1 MRVIQSLTEMQD
13 AAASW
18 RRDGKLIG
26 LVPTMGYFHEGH
38 LSLMRRARTEC
49 ERVAVSVFVN
59 PVQFGP
65 KEDLATYPRDF
76 DRDCRL
82 ARDEDADAL
91 FVPSAG
97 DMYPAGYAT
106 YVEVEGM
113 SHILCGASRPGH
125 FRGVATVVLKL
136 FHIAMPD
143 RAYFGMKD
151 YQQTVVIQRM
161 AADLNANVRIV
172 RCETV
177 RESDGLA
184 MSSRNVRLSPEE
196 RRAAPVLYR
205 ALCRGRKLIGEGV
218 TGSSE
223 LRDCMLR
230 VLATEPSV
238 ELDYLELSDASTL
251 EPASTIAGPT
261 VIAVAARVGR
271 IRLIDNVLVP

>member
-13 AAASW
+13 AAANW
-18 RRDGKLIG
+18 RRDGKLTG

-38 LSLMRRARTEC
+38 LSLMRRARAEC
-49 ERVAVSVFVN
+49 ERVSVSLFVN

-76 DRDCRL
+76 DRDCRF
-82 ARDEDADAL
+82 AREEGADAL
-91 FVPSAG
+91 FAPSAG
-97 DMYPAGYAT
+97 DMYPGGYST
-106 YVEVEGM
+106 YVEVDGM
-113 SHILCGASRPGH
+113 SRILCGASRPGH

-161 AADLNANVRIV
+161 VADLNLNVRVV

-177 RESDGLA
+177 REPDGLA
-184 MSSRNVRLSPEE
+184 MSSRNVRLSPDE

-205 ALCRGRKLIGEGV
+205 ALCYGRTLIGDGLTEV
-218 TGSSE
+218 SE

-230 VLATEPSV
+230 VLATEPSI

-261 VIAVAARVGR
+261 VIAVAARLGR
-271 IRLIDNVLVP
+271 TRLIDNILVP

>member
-13 AAASW
+13 AAANW

-38 LSLMRRARTEC
+38 LSLMRRARAEC
-49 ERVAVSVFVN
+49 EWVAVSLFVN

-65 KEDLATYPRDF
+65 KEDLTTYPRDF

-82 ARDEDADAL
+82 AREENADAL

-106 YVEVEGM
+106 YVEVDGM
-113 SHILCGASRPGH
+113 SDILCGASRPGH

-136 FHIAMPD
+136 FHIVMPD

-161 AADLNANVRIV
+161 VADLNLNVRVV

-177 RESDGLA
+177 REPDGLA
-184 MSSRNVRLSPEE
+184 MSSRNVRLSPDE

-205 ALCRGRKLIGEGV
+205 ALCRGRKLIGDGV
-218 TGSSE
+218 TDTAE

-230 VLATEPSV
+230 ILATEPSI

-271 IRLIDNVLVP
+271 TRLIDNILVP

>member
-1 MRVIQSLTEMQD
+1 MQD

-38 LSLMRRARTEC
+38 LSLMRRARAEC
-49 ERVAVSVFVN
+49 DRVAVSLFVN

-82 ARDEDADAL
+82 AQEENADVL
-91 FVPSAG
+91 FVPSTG
-97 DMYPAGYAT
+97 DMYPPGYAT

-113 SHILCGASRPGH
+113 SDILCGASRPGH

-136 FHIAMPD
+136 FQLVRPD

-161 AADLNANVRIV
+161 VADLNLNVRIV

-184 MSSRNVRLSPEE
+184 MSSRNVRLSSEE
-196 RRAAPVLYR
+196 RRSAPVLYR
-205 ALCRGRKLIGEGV
+205 ALCRGRKLITEGV